1 MNPSRSKWRWNKYT
15 EEKKRKEAILSRC
28 RCPHAT
34 TAATPTPPPA
44 RWALTSFY
52 SQSIGHIS
60 YYTLPLT
67 YTSSCSYT
75 HATQTETRTPTVA
88 IKSASS
94 FLGCFCHH
102 AFFLFPPS
110 TLWSCNLLTSPL
122 QPHRRHNRGRVFFF
136 FPVPRFIQPSQI
148 LAPSLP
154 SFPSA
159 PLSHHHLLLLL
170 LSFLLLSS
178 HFPLCCSSSHQ
189 SVSLRSD
196 RVAGF
201 WWRLPDCQ
209 HISIH
214 HDTHMHTLNMQQRA
228 GKTEKGWQQHKHIT
242 EFYLNFSAFIPSKYV
257 LQACRQKGKLLVDSQ
272 TQFSWHYN
280 WEGVWGNKQTLKPLC
295 SKLQCMWYCRCYLA
309 DIIVVDCFS

>member
-122 QPHRRHNRGRVFFF
+122 QPHRRHNRGRVFFGFF
-136 FPVPRFIQPSQI
+136 FPSLVLFNLLKSSRPVCPPS
-148 LAPSLP
+148 
-154 SFPSA
+154 
-159 PLSHHHLLLLL
+159 LLLLFHTTTSSSSSSPSCSSPLIFHFAAL
-170 LSFLLLSS
+170 LLISQSACGLTELRGSDGGCQTVSTYLFTMIHTCIHLTCSKEQGKQKKDGNNTSILLSS
-178 HFPLCCSSSHQ
+178 IWI
-189 SVSLRSD
+189 SLHS
-196 RVAGF
+196 F
-201 WWRLPDCQ
+201 
-209 HISIH
+209 H
-214 HDTHMHTLNMQQRA
+214 LNM
-228 GKTEKGWQQHKHIT
+228 
-242 EFYLNFSAFIPSKYV
+242 S
-257 LQACRQKGKLLVDSQ
+257 CRPVVKKENCLLIHRRNS
-272 TQFSWHYN
+272 
-280 WEGVWGNKQTLKPLC
+280 L
-295 SKLQCMWYCRCYLA
+295 
-309 DIIVVDCFS
+309 DIIIGKVCGEINKL